1 MEALN
6 GILEKELD
14 FTFDTVPIYFNTSV
28 FSLLELVKN
37 DRTIGPEPTF

>member
-14 FTFDTVPIYFNTSV
+14 FTFDTVPIFFHT
-28 FSLLELVKN
+28 
-37 DRTIGPEPTF
+37 